1 MVIFIFG
8 CSFIDAFAFIRPNI
22 YGGMLPKFLAIYC
35 AFLYSIVLGN
45 NALPDREG
53 EYRIMS
59 AGSGWVEK
67 ELLETFYLIVEEFK
81 TGSIDENMFHDRI
94 YKIAERYGRHAGKE
108 ETSKNQMP
116 LFSV

>member
-1 MVIFIFG
+1 
-8 CSFIDAFAFIRPNI
+8 
-22 YGGMLPKFLAIYC
+22 
-35 AFLYSIVLGN
+35 
-45 NALPDREG
+45 
-53 EYRIMS
+53 MS

-116 LFSV
+116 LFSA

>member
-1 MVIFIFG
+1 M
-8 CSFIDAFAFIRPNI
+8 
-22 YGGMLPKFLAIYC
+22 
-35 AFLYSIVLGN
+35 YSIILVITLFRTGKEN
-45 NALPDREG
+45 
-53 EYRIMS
+53 YRVMN

-81 TGSIDENMFHDRI
+81 TGSINETTFHDRI

-108 ETSKNQMP
+108 EASRNQMT